1 MTKTEL
7 PEEPTVSWLSGV
19 YLPVIYKGHQIVVQN
34 AAWTS
39 RETIYVDDEV
49 VHTAK
54 SWKLVTD
61 NKITV
66 AGDELDVKFGYI
78 HRMSAINLEIR
89 HGDQLVAESSYS
101 FGGLGWRGLVGS
113 ALIGALIGFLIS
125 YYGLLG
131 FLISYYDIV

>member
-1 MTKTEL
+1 MSKTEL
-7 PEEPTVSWLSGV
+7 PAEPKVSWRSGV
-19 YLPVIYKGHQIVVQN
+19 YLPVVYKGHQIVVQN
-34 AAWTS
+34 AAWNS

-54 SWKLVTD
+54 SWNWVTD
-61 NKITV
+61 NRITV

-78 HRMSAINLEIR
+78 YKMSAINLEIR

-101 FGGLGWRGLVGS
+101 FRGLGWSGVVTL

-125 YYGLLG
+125 YYE
-131 FLISYYDIV
+131 II